1 MRRFPPILLLAA
13 LVLAVG
19 TACVRG
25 VDFGPGTESQAI
37 NVINELPDA
46 MIVSFDDG
54 TGERLLGTVAARSTD
69 RFIIAGTAAMTVS
82 VVATDQA
89 RTRTIRRTV
98 TLVPGGSVDV
108 RLN

>member
-1 MRRFPPILLLAA
+1 MRRFPLMILTAI
-13 LVLAVG
+13 LVLAAG
-19 TACVRG
+19 TACMRG
-25 VDFGPGTESQAI
+25 VDFGPGAQSQAI
-37 NVINELPDA
+37 NVINELAEP
-46 MIVSFDDG
+46 MIVAFDDG

-69 RFIIAGTAAMTVS
+69 RFIIAGTTAMTVS
-82 VVATDQA
+82 IVATDQA